1 MQTLSN
7 VIVLDN
13 GEDYEWHLI
22 NSGYEAAIVQ
32 AICEHEGDPDF
43 VNKYINTRDHTSA
56 GREKTDQPECPT
68 CHQAIYRDIIRDYS
82 GEEGYH
88 QAIYDCCTSKQ
99 AKAKYAAIVAERIV
113 SIEDDTRKIPPKVA
127 ELLEK
132 MQSIMSGEGR
142 PEIETISETATD
154 SQS

>member
-22 NSGYEAAIVQ
+22 NSGYEEEMVQ
-32 AICEHEGDPDF
+32 AICEHEGEPEF
-43 VNKYINTRDHTSA
+43 VNKYINTRNHTSA
-56 GREKTDQPECPT
+56 GRERTDQPECPT

-82 GEEGYH
+82 GDEGYR

-127 ELLEK
+127 ELFEK
-132 MQSIMSGEGR
+132 MQPIMSDERR
-142 PEIETISETATD
+142 PNIETISETATD
-154 SQS
+154 SQP

>member
-1 MQTLSN
+1 MIFSRSKL
-7 VIVLDN
+7 
-13 GEDYEWHLI
+13 
-22 NSGYEAAIVQ
+22 
-32 AICEHEGDPDF
+32 
-43 VNKYINTRDHTSA
+43 
-56 GREKTDQPECPT
+56 
-68 CHQAIYRDIIRDYS
+68 
-82 GEEGYH
+82 
-88 QAIYDCCTSKQ
+88 YDCCTSKQ

-154 SQS
+154 RQS